1 MSQIP
6 AINSALTGI
15 YRGMQSAADNTTEVV
30 NRSVGDGNVAEP
42 LIGLKQDELQVQASA
57 KALQTS
63 NDMLG
68 NLLDIKV

>member
-15 YRGMQSAADNTTEVV
+15 YQGMQSAKANTTEVT
-30 NRSVGDGNVAEP
+30 NRVVSDGNVTEP
-42 LIGLKQDELQVQASA
+42 LIGLKQDQLQVQASS

-63 NDMLG
+63 HDMLG
-68 NLLDIKV
+68 SLLDIKV

>member
-15 YRGMQSAADNTTEVV
+15 YRGMQSATANTAEVA
-30 NRSVGDGNVAEP
+30 NRAVGDGNIVEP
-42 LIGLKQDELQVQASA
+42 LIGLKQDQLQVEAST

-63 NDMLG
+63 HEMLG
-68 NLLDIKV
+68 NLLDLKV